1 MLTFLQVTAVSAYF
15 SFWHI
20 SDSVVIVFLQCLVH
34 QTEAV
39 AVPHPLDQPLDLEDQ
54 IQQFQCLTF
63 LKPHHCQPHQPTLS
77 LPKYHLNNLPTTTQN
92 KQWKS
97 CSRSQFLSCPISWY
111 DYRYKRQKQKKF
123 ITLQYIKHSERN
135 YRKCTK
141 LLSIHLSVTSMLMG
155 VLSDSRILQ
164 CQSSKINR
172 INEQFKL
179 SITLTLRWLM
189 SYIYGAPILDVSRS
203 HTTTQHSR

>member
-39 AVPHPLDQPLDLEDQ
+39 AVPHPLDQPLDLKDH

-63 LKPHHCQPHQPTLS
+63 LKPHHCQPHQLTLC
-77 LPKYHLNNLPTTTQN
+77 LPNYHLHNLPMTTQN
-92 KQWKS
+92 KHWKS
-97 CSRSQFLSCPISWY
+97 RCSGSQFLHCPISRY
-111 DYRYKRQKQKKF
+111 DYRYERQKQKKF
-123 ITLQYIKHSERN
+123 NTLHCKNHSERN
-135 YRKCTK
+135 YRKFNK
-141 LLSIHLSVTSMLMG
+141 LWSIHLSVTSMLMR
-155 VLSDSRILQ
+155 VLSHSRILY
-164 CQSSKINR
+164 CHSSKINI

-179 SITLTLRWLM
+179 
-189 SYIYGAPILDVSRS
+189 
-203 HTTTQHSR
+203 